1 MDKRVEKLDDPKI
14 FDAIKT
20 NLVTTSGLKP
30 YELQKYNSL
39 FNQFRA
45 LSKFGLEQKD
55 KGQLAWVANNWLEII
70 KYVKETYLPPKY
82 AASFDRIKYFWVI

>member
-20 NLVTTSGLKP
+20 NLVTTSRLKP
-30 YELQKYNSL
+30 YELKKYNSL

-55 KGQLAWVANNWLEII
+55 KGQLAWVANNWLEKIQ
-70 KYVKETYLPPKY
+70 YVKETYSPRKCRGNV
-82 AASFDRIKYFWVI
+82 ARVS